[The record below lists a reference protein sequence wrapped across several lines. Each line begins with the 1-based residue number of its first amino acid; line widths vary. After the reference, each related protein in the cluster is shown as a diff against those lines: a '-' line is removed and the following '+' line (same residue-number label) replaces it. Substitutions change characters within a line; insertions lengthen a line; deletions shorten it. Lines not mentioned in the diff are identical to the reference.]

1 MKKIDWNL
9 LNETIFWWEK
19 KRIIFNIVVGLSGL
33 LSLIVVS
40 PYFFGIKEI
49 IGILIWAILANI
61 FYSSGILIE
70 IINLYYYSSEVK
82 FFKYRFGLY
91 VLGSFL
97 YCAVTFFYPFL
108 YFFPTFD

>member
-19 KRIIFNIVVGLSGL
+19 KRIIFNIAVGLSGV

-40 PYFFGIKEI
+40 PYFFGIIEI
-49 IGILIWAILANI
+49 MGILIWAILANI
-61 FYSSGILIE
+61 LYSSGILIE
-70 IINLYYYSSEVK
+70 IINLYYYSSTVK
-82 FFKYRFGLY
+82 FFKYRFGFY
-91 VLGSFL
+91 VFGLLL